1 MENITRIFNDAH
13 AEFKKSKA
21 SEQSV
26 ENLYNLIYLL
36 QERNRDFEEN
46 FVLARLYKTIGNQIE
61 AIKIIESVLINAN
74 KKEST
79 LLKTLL
85 SEIDQQNVSG
95 VKHYRDLR
103 EAKLI
108 KSSTQLFE
116 DNILISEQD
125 EGDCF
130 RITISDTIKHI
141 VIANKNLE
149 NKEQNISIFVS
160 NDLQKNIEAYWVYKF
175 INQIEWLGNIKNELI
190 DFYNGSDFENKSDR
204 VGKVWFDGLD
214 IMDLY
219 IRIESDETIVSEIT
233 FSDYLLDDIGI
244 SFSFKD
250 QTIEN
255 VEYGC

>member
-1 MENITRIFNDAH
+1 MENITQIFNAAH

-46 FVLARLYKTIGNQIE
+46 FVLAKLYKTIGNQIE

-85 SEIDQQNVSG
+85 SEINQQNVFG
-95 VKHYRDLR
+95 IKHYRDLR
-103 EAKLI
+103 DAKLV
-108 KSSTQLFE
+108 KPSTQLFW

-125 EGDCF
+125 EQDGF
-130 RITISDTIKHI
+130 RITISDTIRHI

-149 NKEQNISIFVS
+149 NKEHNISIFVS
-160 NDLQKNIEAYWVYKF
+160 NDLQKNIEADWVYKL

-190 DFYNGSDFENKSDR
+190 DFYNRSDFDNKLER

-214 IMDLY
+214 IMNLLIY
-219 IRIESDETIVSEIT
+219 IENDETMVTEIT
-233 FSDYLLDDIGI
+233 FSDYVLDDIGV

-250 QTIEN
+250 QVIEYI
-255 VEYGC
+255 EYDC